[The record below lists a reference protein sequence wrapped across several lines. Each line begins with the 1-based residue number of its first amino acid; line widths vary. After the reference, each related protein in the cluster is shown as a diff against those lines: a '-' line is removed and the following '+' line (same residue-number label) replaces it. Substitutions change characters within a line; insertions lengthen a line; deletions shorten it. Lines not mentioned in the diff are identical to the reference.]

1 MSKKSEIVL
10 RFVVD
15 DGSSGQRIDKFLAAR
30 IKDVSRSYIQGIIS
44 RGKARVNSE
53 SVNKHYNVSEKD
65 LITVEYPG
73 ERKLNTSIEPQ
84 KIDLKILYEDGYL
97 LAVSK
102 EAGML
107 THPVRVFNKDTLVNA
122 LLYHYDKL
130 SNMSGVERSGIVHRL
145 DKDTS
150 GLLIVAKDNNT
161 HRLLSDKFK
170 KREIKKTYAA
180 LVWGKFFE
188 KKGEVILPIGRS
200 RLDRKKMNISID
212 RGRDSVTRFEVREE
226 FESSALLD
234 VSPKT
239 GRTHQIRV
247 HLSYI
252 EHPVIGDSLYGN
264 RNSKKL
270 AKELGLKRQ
279 FLHAKMLEF
288 DHPVTGKKIIIKDKL
303 PDDLLDCLKILRRR
317 FKMNK
322 K

>member
-1 MSKKSEIVL
+1 MNKKSESIL
-10 RFVVD
+10 KFVVD
-15 DGSSGQRIDKFLAAR
+15 AGSSGQRVDKFLSAR
-30 IKDVSRSYIQGIIS
+30 IDDLSRSCIQGIIR
-44 RGKARVNSE
+44 RGKAKVNDK

-65 LITVEYPG
+65 LITLEYPG
-73 ERKLNTSIEPQ
+73 ERDSVTSIEPQ
-84 KIDLKILYEDGYL
+84 KIDLKILYEDRYL
-97 LAVSK
+97 LVLSK

-107 THPVRVFNKDTLVNA
+107 THPVRGFNKGTLVNA

-130 SNMSGVERSGIVHRL
+130 SDVSGIERLGIVHRL
-145 DKDTS
+145 DRDTS
-150 GLLIVAKDNNT
+150 GLLIIAKDNKT

-180 LVWGKFFE
+180 LVWGRFFE
-188 KKGEVILPIGRS
+188 EKGEVVLPIGRS

-212 RGRDSVTRFEVREE
+212 GGRDSVTRFEIKEE
-226 FESSALLD
+226 FKYSTLLD

-270 AKELGLKRQ
+270 AKELGIKRQ
-279 FLHAKMLEF
+279 FLHAKRLEF
-288 DHPVTGKKIIIKDKL
+288 EHPVTGKRVVAEDKL
-303 PDDLLDCLKILRRR
+303 SDDLLECLKDLRRR
-317 FKMNK
+317 YKMER
-322 K
+322 